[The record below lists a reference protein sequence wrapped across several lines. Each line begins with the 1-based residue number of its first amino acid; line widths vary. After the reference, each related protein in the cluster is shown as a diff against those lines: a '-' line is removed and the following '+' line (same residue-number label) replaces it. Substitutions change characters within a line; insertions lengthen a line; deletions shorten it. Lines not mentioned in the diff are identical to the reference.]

1 MMSQKSEAKNSVVA
15 SFFSFVDFYRP
26 RFVIMENVRGLANY
40 DQGLVL
46 QLVLNALVCMGYQVA
61 YSVLQAGH
69 YGVPQSRKRLII
81 IAVAPGE
88 PLPLFPEPTY
98 VCAAPHF
105 SGPHFPRV
113 TVSGW
118 TVDPSGGEMP
128 AGAPRR
134 CITVWDVISDLPETA
149 VQIQGGSADRPAA
162 VPYASQPISHLQQS
176 WYRKEVRKN
185 DPLEDHMVRK
195 VKLL

>member
-1 MMSQKSEAKNSVVA
+1 
-15 SFFSFVDFYRP
+15 
-26 RFVIMENVRGLANY
+26 
-40 DQGLVL
+40 
-46 QLVLNALVCMGYQVA
+46 MGYQVA

-81 IAVAPGE
+81 IAAAQGE

-98 VCAAPHF
+98 VFAAPHF

-149 VQIQGGSADRPAA
+149 VQIQGGSEDGPAA
-162 VPYASQPISHLQQS
+162 VPYAVSPSVTCSSLGTG
-176 WYRKEVRKN
+176 KK
-185 DPLEDHMVRK
+185 
-195 VKLL
+195 